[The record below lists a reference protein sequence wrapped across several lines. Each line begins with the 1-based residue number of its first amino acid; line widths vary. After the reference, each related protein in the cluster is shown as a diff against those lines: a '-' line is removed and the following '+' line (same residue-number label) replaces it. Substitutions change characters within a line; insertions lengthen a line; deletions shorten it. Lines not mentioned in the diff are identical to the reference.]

1 MGAEAA
7 VVVGDCRRVLPGF
20 AEGTFDAVATDPPYE
35 FGFMGAAWDRT
46 GVAFDPATWAA
57 VLRVL
62 KPGGYMVAM
71 GGTRTFHRL
80 TVAVEDAGFEIRD
93 CLAWLYGSGFPKG
106 KGCLKPAWE
115 PIILARK
122 PGPKVLSLGVDECRV
137 PTDGRPRRDKVW
149 NDTNT
154 GIYGS
159 GRNTTLAVGDT
170 TLGRYPANVVHD
182 GSDEVLEV
190 FAAFGPTS
198 TTGKRSERSR
208 DAAVEGTAWGTNN
221 HKSREFANEPPG
233 TAARFYYCAKA
244 SRRERGEGNAHPT
257 VKPVGLMRWL
267 VKLVCPPGGRVL
279 DPFGGSGTTGVAAK
293 LAGRAATLIEQDAT
307 HARTAARRMDA
318 TPWNEDAGEWHEP
331 DFGEP
336 APPLWHWPDL
346 QSYSGAR

>member
-93 CLAWLYGSGFPKG
+93 CLAWLYGSGWPKG

-122 PGPKVLSLGVDECRV
+122 PGPKALPLGVDECRV
-137 PTDGRPRRDKVW
+137 GTTRGVPGGRTSNARAVYGGYPGKRDEDESHRTD
-149 NDTNT
+149 
-154 GIYGS
+154 I
-159 GRNTTLAVGDT
+159 
-170 TLGRYPANVVHD
+170 GRYPANVVHD
-182 GSDEVLEV
+182 GSDEVLEA
-190 FAAFGPTS
+190 FAAFGERIS
-198 TTGKRSERSR
+198 NSGRAFVQNANSDSNAYGKFNGYKSDGYYG
-208 DAAVEGTAWGTNN
+208 DA
-221 HKSREFANEPPG
+221 G
-233 TAARFYYCAKA
+233 TAARFYYAAKA
-244 SRRERGEGNAHPT
+244 SRKERGDGNRHPT
-257 VKPVGLMRWL
+257 VKPVALMRWL
-267 VKLVCPPGGRVL
+267 VRLVCPPGGAVL

-293 LAGRAATLIEQDAT
+293 LAGRLATLVELDRGHAETIARRLAATPYQPGND
-307 HARTAARRMDA
+307 D
-318 TPWNEDAGEWHEP
+318 WHEP
-331 DFGEP
+331 DFGGDP
-336 APPLWHWPDL
+336 DPLWRWPEL
-346 QSYSGAR
+346 GSYQAGAR